1 MDKNKQQTFNSGL
14 YIVSTPIGNMDD
26 ITLRALNVLKKSD
39 IILCEDT
46 RRSGKLLSNFKISK
60 KLISYHKFNEK
71 KILNKIFEYLNN
83 NKIVSLISDAGT
95 PTISDPGMLLVNKC
109 IDENIN
115 IYPIPGPTAIMIS
128 EVGNA
133 PAKLIKDFRKKNDK
147 PILKGAYVE
156 ETVFVG
162 DDQLKTLVDIKSK
175 NELIGEVIGL
185 LQSPAK
191 NVLSALTSSKST
203 IAGIVKTLS
212 EKES

>member
-1 MDKNKQQTFNSGL
+1 MTKEEKQSAINDLSEKLDSNGVIYITDISELDAIATSSLRRQCFAKDIKLSVVKN
-14 YIVSTPIGNMDD
+14 
-26 ITLRALNVLKKSD
+26 TLLKKAMENLKD
-39 IILCEDT
+39 KD
-46 RRSGKLLSNFKISK
+46 LSE
-60 KLISYHKFNEK
+60 LYDV
-71 KILNKIFEYLNN
+71 L
-83 NKIVSLISDAGT
+83 
-95 PTISDPGMLLVNKC
+95 
-109 IDENIN
+109 
-115 IYPIPGPTAIMIS
+115 PGPTAIMIS

-175 NELIGEVIGL
+175 NELIGEVISL

-191 NVLSALTSSKST
+191 NVISALTSSKST

>member
-1 MDKNKQQTFNSGL
+1 
-14 YIVSTPIGNMDD
+14 
-26 ITLRALNVLKKSD
+26 
-39 IILCEDT
+39 
-46 RRSGKLLSNFKISK
+46 
-60 KLISYHKFNEK
+60 
-71 KILNKIFEYLNN
+71 
-83 NKIVSLISDAGT
+83 
-95 PTISDPGMLLVNKC
+95 
-109 IDENIN
+109 
-115 IYPIPGPTAIMIS
+115 MIS

-147 PILKGAYVE
+147 PVLKGAYVE
-156 ETVFVG
+156 EMVFVG

-175 NELIGEVIGL
+175 DELLGEVIGL